1 MEAGW
6 RVSAVAKRIF
16 NLIFNYPQESVATGC
31 TDLETKKLCI
41 ADVEVI
47 IYIRQNWVK
56 LVKYDY

>member
-1 MEAGW
+1 M
-6 RVSAVAKRIF
+6 AKRIF
-16 NLIFNYPQESVATGC
+16 NLIFNYPQESIATGC

-41 ADVEVI
+41 ADVDVI